1 MKKTMKNINNTA
13 ILAAF
18 ATLFAMS
25 SQASASSQV
34 EIELEGVASQ
44 ADALPIL
51 VRGQGGPLGIV
62 HVKPDQDGV
71 IRFEMDMEPGAAYC
85 IKVPGFTSEA
95 LLATKDTDVCR
106 MRLMAGDID
115 GDNFVGFADFK
126 LFLMSYGSSLK
137 DDNYLEAADFNGDGE
152 IDIADYAI
160 MSSNY
165 GMRGTIPAAFVPYP
179 YPGDINGDGLVGM
192 ADFKVLEKSYGASF
206 KDENFDASAD
216 LNHDGWID
224 IADYAILSQAWGSV
238 YPVW

>member
-1 MKKTMKNINNTA
+1 MKKINNT
-13 ILAAF
+13 IIVSAF
-18 ATLFAMS
+18 ATLLAMS
-25 SQASASSQV
+25 AQASASTQV

-51 VRGQGGPLGIV
+51 VRGQDGPLGIV

-71 IRFEMDMEPGAAYC
+71 LRFEVDIEPGSAYC

-95 LLATKDTDVCR
+95 LLATKDADVCR

-126 LFLMSYGSSLK
+126 LLLMAYGSSLK
-137 DDNYLEAADFNGDGE
+137 DDNYLESADFNGDGA

-165 GMRGTIPAAFVPYP
+165 GMRGSIPAAFVPYP
-179 YPGDINGDGLVGM
+179 YPGDIDGDGLVGM
-192 ADFKVLEKSYGASF
+192 ADFKVLEKSYGSSS
-206 KDENFDASAD
+206 KDANFDASAD
-216 LNHDGWID
+216 LNQDGWID
-224 IADYAILSQAWGSV
+224 IADYAILSHAWGSV
-238 YPVW
+238 YPAW